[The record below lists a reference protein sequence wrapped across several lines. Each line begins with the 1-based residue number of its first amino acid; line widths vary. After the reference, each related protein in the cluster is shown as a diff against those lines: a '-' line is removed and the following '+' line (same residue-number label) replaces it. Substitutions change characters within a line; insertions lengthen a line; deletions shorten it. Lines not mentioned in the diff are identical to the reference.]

1 MCLLEAGGVR
11 SLSLSVEGRE
21 NMEGVGEQGCEVR
34 SDSTAEHLHTLSL
47 CVSLLLTLKGVSLGI
62 QSICPHEDA
71 LFLSPLC
78 FTHYALYK
86 VFIGL
91 CQTSSAFL
99 RGKKCQHMKRKTL
112 HILLVVFV
120 CVSEMEMTAS
130 STIWLLRI
138 LVRRSLMNVL
148 AQSLICLD
156 MQSRR
161 HFSTYVCARAPGSTC
176 VLALR
181 ILDNT

>member
-21 NMEGVGEQGCEVR
+21 NTEGVGEQGCEVR

-120 CVSEMEMTAS
+120 CVCVWDGNDSEQHYLATAYS
-130 STIWLLRI
+130 CPPLFDECACSISHLLRHAI
-138 LVRRSLMNVL
+138 
-148 AQSLICLD
+148 
-156 MQSRR
+156 
-161 HFSTYVCARAPGSTC
+161 TAP
-176 VLALR
+176 L
-181 ILDNT
+181 

>member
-21 NMEGVGEQGCEVR
+21 NTEGVGEQGCEVR
-34 SDSTAEHLHTLSL
+34 SDSTAEHLHTLSP

-112 HILLVVFV
+112 HILLVVCV
-120 CVSEMEMTAS
+120 CVCLRWKWQRAALFGYCVFLSAALWWMC
-130 STIWLLRI
+130 LLN
-138 LVRRSLMNVL
+138 LSF
-148 AQSLICLD
+148 A
-156 MQSRR
+156 
-161 HFSTYVCARAPGSTC
+161 
-176 VLALR
+176 
-181 ILDNT
+181 